1 LLFKIIKFIFLQMAT
16 APVLVPT
23 LVPGGGSGGIGGGL
37 TTIYRARL
45 ANGLQT
51 HVIPVPGRLC
61 GHTAPNSHFFRPV
74 SPHGHIYMEID
85 PVYARLG
92 PPPGYGTRGSDDSTA
107 SSEGGS
113 CGDAHQ
119 PDISDDDTMLHQL
132 QQLQQLRLTGVDA
145 ATAAASRESSAAA
158 SYSARLA
165 EERPLIRNNTLRRS
179 APLGTGGDASAPG
192 ALHGQWDHAGGG
204 GRAGGSVRIVRSPL
218 RRHCDINGAARH
230 HFETPITIALGGG
243 GSGRTNGGEP
253 WFGGV
258 NTDNNQRRLPS
269 SRRPGASNHQQH
281 LHFASVQQGYTP

>member
-1 LLFKIIKFIFLQMAT
+1 MAT

-23 LVPGGGSGGIGGGL
+23 LVPGGGGSGGIGGGL

-51 HVIPVPGRLC
+51 HVIPFPGRLC
-61 GHTAPNSHFFRPV
+61 GHTAAGAPNNHFFRPV

-107 SSEGGS
+107 SSEGS

-119 PDISDDDTMLHQL
+119 PDVSDDDTMLHQL
-132 QQLQQLRLTGVDA
+132 QQLQQLRLTCVDP
-145 ATAAASRESSAAA
+145 ATAAASSRESSAAA

-179 APLGTGGDASAPG
+179 APLGSGGGASAPG

-218 RRHCDINGAARH
+218 RRHCDITGARH

-243 GSGRTNGGEP
+243 GGGRTNGGEP
-253 WFGGV
+253 WFGGI
-258 NTDNNQRRLPS
+258 NTDNNQWRSASS
-269 SRRPGASNHQQH
+269 SRRPGASIQHQH
-281 LHFASVQQGYTP
+281 LHFASVQPGYAP

>member
-1 LLFKIIKFIFLQMAT
+1 MAT

-23 LVPGGGSGGIGGGL
+23 LVPGGGSGIGGGL

-61 GHTAPNSHFFRPV
+61 GHTAGGLAPNSHFFRPV

-92 PPPGYGTRGSDDSTA
+92 PPSGYGTRGSDDSTA

-119 PDISDDDTMLHQL
+119 PSDDDTMLHQL
-132 QQLQQLRLTGVDA
+132 RQLQQLRLTSVDA
-145 ATAAASRESSAAA
+145 ATAAASRESSAA

-179 APLGTGGDASAPG
+179 APLGTGCGASAPG

-218 RRHCDINGAARH
+218 RRHCDITGARH

-243 GSGRTNGGEP
+243 GSSGRTNGGEP
-253 WFGGV
+253 WFGGDV
-258 NTDNNQRRLPS
+258 NTDNNQRRSSSS
-269 SRRPGASNHQQH
+269 SRRPGASIHQQH

>member
-1 LLFKIIKFIFLQMAT
+1 MAT

-23 LVPGGGSGGIGGGL
+23 LVPGGGSGGIGGGGL

-61 GHTAPNSHFFRPV
+61 GHTAGGLAPNSHFFRPV

-165 EERPLIRNNTLRRS
+165 EEWPLIRNNTLRRS
-179 APLGTGGDASAPG
+179 APLGTGGGASAPG
-192 ALHGQWDHAGGG
+192 ALHGQWDHAGGA

-218 RRHCDINGAARH
+218 RRHCDITGARH
-230 HFETPITIALGGG
+230 HFETPITIALGGGGGGG

-258 NTDNNQRRLPS
+258 NYTDNNQRRSSSS

-281 LHFASVQQGYTP
+281 LHFASGQQGYTP

>member
-1 LLFKIIKFIFLQMAT
+1 MAT
-16 APVLVPT
+16 APVLVPS
-23 LVPGGGSGGIGGGL
+23 LVPGGGGSGIGGGGL

-61 GHTAPNSHFFRPV
+61 GHTAPNNHFFRPV

-119 PDISDDDTMLHQL
+119 PDVSDDDTMLHQL
-132 QQLQQLRLTGVDA
+132 QQQQKLRLTGVDA
-145 ATAAASRESSAAA
+145 ATAVASSRESSSAA

-179 APLGTGGDASAPG
+179 APLGTGGASATATLG
-192 ALHGQWDHAGGG
+192 TLHGQWDHAGGV

-218 RRHCDINGAARH
+218 RRHCDTTGARH

-243 GSGRTNGGEP
+243 GSGGGRTNGGEP

-258 NTDNNQRRLPS
+258 NYTDNNQRRLPS
-269 SRRPGASNHQQH
+269 SRRPGASHHQQH
-281 LHFASVQQGYTP
+281 LHFASVQQGYTPP

>member
-1 LLFKIIKFIFLQMAT
+1 MAT

-23 LVPGGGSGGIGGGL
+23 LVPGGGGSGGIGGGGL

-119 PDISDDDTMLHQL
+119 PDISDDDTML

-145 ATAAASRESSAAA
+145 ATAAASSRESSAA

-179 APLGTGGDASAPG
+179 APLGNGGGASAPG
-192 ALHGQWDHAGGG
+192 AIHGQWDHAGGA

-218 RRHCDINGAARH
+218 RRHCDITGAGH

-243 GSGRTNGGEP
+243 GRTNGGEP

-258 NTDNNQRRLPS
+258 NTDNQRRSSS

>member
-1 LLFKIIKFIFLQMAT
+1 MAT

-23 LVPGGGSGGIGGGL
+23 LVPGGGGSGAIGGGGL

-51 HVIPVPGRLC
+51 QVIPVPGRLC
-61 GHTAPNSHFFRPV
+61 GHTAGGLAPNSHFFRPV

-107 SSEGGS
+107 SSEGS
-113 CGDAHQ
+113 CSDAHQ
-119 PDISDDDTMLHQL
+119 PDVSDDDTMLHQL

-145 ATAAASRESSAAA
+145 ATAAASSRESSAA

-179 APLGTGGDASAPG
+179 APLGTGGGASATATLG
-192 ALHGQWDHAGGG
+192 AVHGQWYHSSGV

-218 RRHCDINGAARH
+218 RRHCDITGARH
-230 HFETPITIALGGG
+230 HFETPITIALGGGG

-258 NTDNNQRRLPS
+258 NTGNQRRSS
-269 SRRPGASNHQQH
+269 SRRPGASIHQQH
-281 LHFASVQQGYTP
+281 LHFASGQQGYAP

>member
-1 LLFKIIKFIFLQMAT
+1 MAT

-23 LVPGGGSGGIGGGL
+23 LVPGGGGSSGIGGGGL

-61 GHTAPNSHFFRPV
+61 GHTSAPNSHFFRPV

-107 SSEGGS
+107 SSEAS

-145 ATAAASRESSAAA
+145 ATAAANSRESSAA

-179 APLGTGGDASAPG
+179 APLGTGGGASAPG

-204 GRAGGSVRIVRSPL
+204 GRAGGSVRILRSPL
-218 RRHCDINGAARH
+218 RRNCDITGTRH

-243 GSGRTNGGEP
+243 GGGRTNGGEP

-258 NTDNNQRRLPS
+258 NYTDNNQRRSSSS
-269 SRRPGASNHQQH
+269 SRRPGASNHQH
-281 LHFASVQQGYTP
+281 LHFASGQQGYTP

>member
-1 LLFKIIKFIFLQMAT
+1 MAT

-23 LVPGGGSGGIGGGL
+23 LVPGGGGSGIGGGGL

-45 ANGLQT
+45 ANGMQT

-92 PPPGYGTRGSDDSTA
+92 PPPGYATRGSDDSTA

-119 PDISDDDTMLHQL
+119 PDVSDDDTVLHQL

-145 ATAAASRESSAAA
+145 ATAAASSRESSAA
-158 SYSARLA
+158 SYSARLLA

-179 APLGTGGDASAPG
+179 APLGTGAGSSATATLG
-192 ALHGQWDHAGGG
+192 AVHGQQWDHSSGV
-204 GRAGGSVRIVRSPL
+204 GRAGGSVRIARSPL
-218 RRHCDINGAARH
+218 RRHCDITGARH

-243 GSGRTNGGEP
+243 GGGSGRTNRGEP

-258 NTDNNQRRLPS
+258 NYTDNNQRRASSS
-269 SRRPGASNHQQH
+269 SRRPGASIQHQQH
-281 LHFASVQQGYTP
+281 LHFASGQQGYTP